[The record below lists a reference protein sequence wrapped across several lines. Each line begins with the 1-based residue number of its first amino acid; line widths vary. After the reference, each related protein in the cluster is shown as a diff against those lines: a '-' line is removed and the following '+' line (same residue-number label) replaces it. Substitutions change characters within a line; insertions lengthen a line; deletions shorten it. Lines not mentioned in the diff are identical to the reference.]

1 MNNKLFNIICFIF
14 ISTLYSQSKIED
26 ILTGKY
32 NTNVTYNN
40 INEEHKSFLNGL
52 LEVDGEKSKE
62 YFLEY
67 YNSEDTIYR
76 EDSIMK
82 IAEYFYSRGSYL
94 QSSNWYKKITS
105 NYPESKYIDT
115 AVNYYIN
122 SLVIVGKK
130 DSAVF
135 YSQLFNDKYK
145 HLNFNDAYL
154 KPKKEKFNI
163 TKNKNLDTIYS
174 VQVGSYR
181 DLQKAKKRKR
191 ILSREG
197 FLCRIDEVI
206 RGFDIFYAVRIG
218 SFKNKSLASKE
229 QKRLK
234 YRIGIYDS
242 IIIKIN

>member
-1 MNNKLFNIICFIF
+1 MNNKIFNIACLILL
-14 ISTLYSQSKIED
+14 SSVYSESVIENILAGNYNAD
-26 ILTGKY
+26 I
-32 NTNVTYNN
+32 NYNN
-40 INEEHKSFLNGL
+40 IKEEHKPFINGL
-52 LEVDGEKSKE
+52 MEVNGNIANE
-62 YFLEY
+62 YFVQY
-67 YNSEDTIYR
+67 YESKDIDYR
-76 EDSIMK
+76 EEAIFK
-82 IAEYFYSRGSYL
+82 IAEYYYSRGSYL

-115 AVNYYIN
+115 AINYYIN

-130 DSAVF
+130 DSAIF

-154 KPKKEKFNI
+154 NPQKEKFNT
-163 TKNKNLDTIYS
+163 TKNKNLKTIYS
-174 VQVGSYR
+174 VQIGSYR
-181 DLQKAKKRKR
+181 DIQKAKKRKR

-197 FLCRIDEVI
+197 FLCRIDEVR
-206 RGFDIFYAVRIG
+206 RGLDTFYAVRIG

>member
-1 MNNKLFNIICFIF
+1 MNNNLSIIITLIIF
-14 ISTLYSQSKIED
+14 SIIFSQSEIENILDGEYDAD
-26 ILTGKY
+26 IDYK
-32 NTNVTYNN
+32 N
-40 INEEHKSFLNGL
+40 IKEDHKSFLNGL
-52 LEVDGEKSKE
+52 LEVNGDKSNDF
-62 YFLEY
+62 FLEY
-67 YNSEDTIYR
+67 YNSKDTVYR
-76 EDSIMK
+76 EEAIMK
-82 IAEYFYSRGSYL
+82 IAEYYYSRGSYL

-105 NYPESKYIDT
+105 NFPESKYIDT

-130 DSAVF
+130 DSAIF
-135 YSQLFNDKYK
+135 YSQLFNEKYK

-163 TKNKNLDTIYS
+163 SKNKSIETTYS
-174 VQVGSYR
+174 VQIASYR
-181 DLQKAKKRKR
+181 DFQKAKKRKR

-197 FLCRIDEVI
+197 FLCRIDEVR
-206 RGFDIFYAVRIG
+206 RGLDTFYAVRIG
-218 SFKNKSLASKE
+218 SFKNKSLATKE

>member
-1 MNNKLFNIICFIF
+1 MNNKLFNIICLIF
-14 ISTLYSQSKIED
+14 LSTLYSQSKIED
-26 ILTGKY
+26 ILSGKY
-32 NTNVTYNN
+32 NTNVNYNN
-40 INEEHKSFLNGL
+40 INEEHKAFLNGL

-67 YNSEDTIYR
+67 YNSEDAIYR

-154 KPKKEKFNI
+154 KPKNEKFDIN
-163 TKNKNLDTIYS
+163 KNKSLGTIYS

-197 FLCRIDEVI
+197 FLCRIDEVT
-206 RGFDIFYAVRIG
+206 RGFDTFYAVRIG

-242 IIIKIN
+242 IVIKIN